1 MEIQLVP
8 HLMLRQHQTWH
19 QTSEFQHGFSWANDS
34 GPERTF
40 PWVNMLNYLFCAPW
54 PCGQT
59 ESVWNQVVMTGWGDW
74 DMHTHTNPVAQWWR
88 IEWEISQIGKALDGS
103 AHLFHLLAPLSGL
116 WKRLPV
122 TQHQRCHQ
130 QHDTVR
136 SFYSS
141 YNTRLF
147 YI

>member
-1 MEIQLVP
+1 
-8 HLMLRQHQTWH
+8 MLRQHQTWH

-59 ESVWNQVVMTGWGDW
+59 ESVWNQVVMTGWGDQN
-74 DMHTHTNPVAQWWR
+74 MHTHTNPVAQWWR
-88 IEWEISQIGKALDGS
+88 IEWEISQTGKALDGS

-116 WKRLPV
+116 WNRLPV
-122 TQHQRCHQ
+122 TEHHPVTNSTIQSVLFIPVTTHACSIFKC
-130 QHDTVR
+130 T
-136 SFYSS
+136 SASS
-141 YNTRLF
+141 
-147 YI
+147 